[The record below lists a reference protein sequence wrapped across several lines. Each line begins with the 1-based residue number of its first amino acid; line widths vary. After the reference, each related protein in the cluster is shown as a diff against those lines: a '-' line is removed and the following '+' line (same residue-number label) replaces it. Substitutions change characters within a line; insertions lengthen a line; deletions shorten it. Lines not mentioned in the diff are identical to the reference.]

1 MYMTKDMFEST
12 PADLSVKDPK
22 VRVNVN
28 GLQSR
33 YNLTKCWQHLSKEI
47 TRMYI

>member
-12 PADLSVKDPK
+12 PADQSVKDPK

-28 GLQSR
+28 SLQSR
-33 YNLTKCWQHLSKEI
+33 YIQSDQMLATFE
-47 TRMYI
+47 